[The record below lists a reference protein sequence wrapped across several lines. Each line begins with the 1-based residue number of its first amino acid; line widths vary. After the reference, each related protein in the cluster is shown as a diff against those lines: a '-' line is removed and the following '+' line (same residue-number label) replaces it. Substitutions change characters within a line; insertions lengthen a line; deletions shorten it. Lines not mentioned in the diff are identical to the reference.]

1 MYNTQLETFIQV
13 ADAGSFSKA
22 SQILYI
28 TPTAVTKQINLLES
42 SLELQLFVRT
52 HRGLTLTEAGKSLYT
67 DAKYI
72 IQYSKESL
80 ARARNAME
88 NNVNTIRI
96 GTSLMTPSRFLME
109 LWPKIHE
116 FCPDLKVQLVSFENT
131 PENARE
137 ILMHLGQNI
146 DLVTGVFD
154 GEFLRQRKCATLELS
169 RKPICCA
176 VSIHHRLAAKSKLT
190 IQDLFGEN
198 LMLIRRGWNSYV
210 DIIRDDIWQNYSQ
223 ITIKDF
229 SFYDV
234 GVFNQCENSND
245 ILMAF
250 DIWENVHP
258 LLKILPVEWN
268 YDIPFGLLYSP
279 TPSKHVLSFIYAV
292 YQVFGLEVQKNKSS
306 KKSTE

>member
-22 SQILYI
+22 AQTLYI

-80 ARARNAME
+80 SRARNAME

-109 LWPKIHE
+109 LWPKIYE
-116 FCPDLKVQLVSFENT
+116 FCPELKVQLVSFENT

-154 GEFLRQRKCATLELS
+154 GEFLRHRKCAGLELS
-169 RKPICCA
+169 RKSICCA

-198 LMLIRRGWNSYV
+198 LMLIRRGWNSYI
-210 DIIRDDIWQNYSQ
+210 DIMRDDIWQNYPQ

-245 ILMAF
+245 VLMAF

-268 YDIPFGLLYSP
+268 YEIPFGLLYSP
-279 TPSKHVLSFIYAV
+279 TPSEHVLSFIHAV
-292 YQVFGLEVQKNKSS
+292 SQVFGLKVQKNKSS

>member
-1 MYNTQLETFIQV
+1 MIVFMYNTQLETFMQV
-13 ADAGSFSKA
+13 ADVGSFSKA
-22 SQILYI
+22 AQIIYI
-28 TPTAVTKQINLLES
+28 TPTAVAKQINLLES

-80 ARARNAME
+80 DRARNSME
-88 NNVNTIRI
+88 NNVNIIRI
-96 GTSLMTPSRFLME
+96 GTSLMTPSQFLME

-154 GEFLRQRKCATLELS
+154 GEFLRQRKCAALELS

-210 DIIRDDIWQNYSQ
+210 DIIRDDIWQNYPQ
-223 ITIKDF
+223 ITTKDF
-229 SFYDV
+229 SFYNV

-258 LLKILPVEWN
+258 LLKILPVEWD
-268 YDIPFGLLYSP
+268 YEVPYGLLYSR
-279 TPSKHVLSFIYAV
+279 TPSDHVLSFIHAV
-292 YQVFGLEVQKNKSS
+292 SKFFGLD
-306 KKSTE
+306 T